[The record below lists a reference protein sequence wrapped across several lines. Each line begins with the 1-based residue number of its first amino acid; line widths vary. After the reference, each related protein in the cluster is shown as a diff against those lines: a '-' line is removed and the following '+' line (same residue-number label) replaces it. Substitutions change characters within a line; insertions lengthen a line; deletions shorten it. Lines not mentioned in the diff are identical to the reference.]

1 MAMDLMHGSHFAK
14 SYVNSYLA
22 VDLPVRLV
30 SYRNGWNLDDVTLP
44 SPVKYTTYEPI
55 ALDEWPT
62 IITVAI
68 SMSNLERIGFDRN
81 NPLYRV
87 NYNMRTY
94 VWVRS
99 DRSDSNYGPEE
110 ATLMRDR
117 LTTVVRSALLD
128 YPCLKA
134 TDPRQT
140 FKVMIDESTVTEE
153 YSDLTLLKGDR
164 VMAGAYI
171 GYDLSIDEIVMREPI
186 GIVNNIDLTVESFGL
201 SESRSALITGAVK
214 SGTNITYTAV
224 NNFSVGQKVTVTAI
238 NPESFGISAK
248 TITAVTPT
256 SFTVGGVEGS
266 LGTYT
271 TGGVAVAF
279 TALN

>member
-1 MAMDLMHGSHFAK
+1 MAIDLMHGSHFAK

-44 SPVKYTTYEPI
+44 NPVKYTTYEPI

-68 SMSNLERIGFDRN
+68 SMSGLERIGFDRN

-99 DRSDSNYGPEE
+99 DRTDGNYGPEE

-117 LTTVVRSALLD
+117 LTTVVRSAILD

-140 FKVMIDESTVTEE
+140 FKVMIDESSVTEE

-186 GIVNNIDLTVESFGL
+186 GTVTNIDLTVESFGL
-201 SESRSALITGAVK
+201 SESRSAVVTGASK
-214 SGTNITYTAV
+214 SGTNVTYTAV
-224 NNFSVGQKVTVTAI
+224 NNFTVGQKVTVTGI
-238 NPESFGISAK
+238 NPETFAISAK

-256 SFTVGGVEGS
+256 SFTVGGIEGS
-266 LGTYT
+266 LGAYVSN
-271 TGGVAVAF
+271 GVAVAF

>member
-1 MAMDLMHGSHFAK
+1 MAIDLMHGSHFAK
-14 SYVNSYLA
+14 SYVSSYLA
-22 VDLPVRLV
+22 VDLPTRLV
-30 SYRNGWNLDDVTLP
+30 SYRNGWNLDDISLP
-44 SPVKYTTYEPI
+44 SPVKYQTYEPI

-62 IITVAI
+62 IITVAM
-68 SMSNLERIGFDRN
+68 SMSGLERIGFDRN

-99 DRSDSNYGPEE
+99 DRTDGNYGPEE

-117 LTTVVRSALLD
+117 LTTVVRSAILD

-140 FKVMIDESTVTEE
+140 FKVMIDESSITEE

-171 GYDLSIDEIVMREPI
+171 GYDLSIDEVVMREPI
-186 GIVNNIDLTVESFGL
+186 GIVSNIDLTVESFGL
-201 SESRSALITGAVK
+201 SESRSAIITGATK

-224 NNFSVGQKVTVTAI
+224 NNFSVGQKVTVTGI
-238 NPESFGISAK
+238 NPATLGISAE
-248 TITAVTPT
+248 TITARTAT
-256 SFTVGGVEGS
+256 TFTVGGIVGS
-266 LGTYT
+266 LGSYVSS
-271 TGGVAVAF
+271 GVAVAF
-279 TALN
+279 TSLN